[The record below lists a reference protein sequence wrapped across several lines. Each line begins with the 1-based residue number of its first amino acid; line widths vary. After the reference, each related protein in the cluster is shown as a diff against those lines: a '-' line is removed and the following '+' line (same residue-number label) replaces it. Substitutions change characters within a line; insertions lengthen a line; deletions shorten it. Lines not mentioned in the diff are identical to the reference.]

1 MRGETWKG
9 EQDPTQE
16 SGWNMGKI
24 LIQKNSCV
32 LVTIKSMSQEIKLQ
46 LKCKEKP
53 LRILSKEI
61 SSQTSF

>member
-9 EQDPTQE
+9 KQDPTQE

-46 LKCKEKP
+46 SEVQRKATEDFK
-53 LRILSKEI
+53 
-61 SSQTSF
+61 